1 VAQIDRHHSTVV
13 RVSATVPLPICYLN
27 GDYLP
32 LAEARVSPLDR
43 AFLFGDAVYE
53 VLPIYASRPFRL
65 REHLDRLDRSL
76 AGIRMPAPLSH
87 AGWAQLCQELIS
99 RNSAGDAY
107 LYLQVTRGAE
117 FGRNHAWPEDMKP
130 TVFAYVTALEPLSP
144 SVLEQG
150 VAAVTATDTR
160 WARRDIKSTALLANI
175 LLKKLSAD
183 AGAFETIMLENG
195 ELTEGSSTTVHVVK
209 RGVIHTPPN
218 GHHILPGTTR
228 DVVAELAGRLGVRS
242 ESSRVSEAQLRA
254 ADEIWL
260 AFATRG
266 VLPVT
271 ALDGAPIGTGKPGP
285 LFKRMSAAF
294 ADYTRELA
302 GTPAL

>member
-1 VAQIDRHHSTVV
+1 M
-13 RVSATVPLPICYLN
+13 PLPICYLN
-27 GDYLP
+27 GDFLP
-32 LAEARVSPLDR
+32 LADARVSPLDR

-53 VLPIYASRPFRL
+53 VLPVYDSRPFRL
-65 REHLDRLDRSL
+65 REHLDRLNRSL
-76 AGIRMPAPLSH
+76 AGIRMSAPLSH
-87 AGWAQLCQELIS
+87 SDWARLCQELLS
-99 RNSAGDAY
+99 RNSARDAY

-117 FGRNHAWPEDMKP
+117 MGRNHAWPENLKP
-130 TVFAYVTALEPLSP
+130 TLFGYATALEPLSP
-144 SVLEQG
+144 AILEQG
-150 VAAVTATDTR
+150 VSAITAADTR

-183 AGAFETIMLENG
+183 GGAFETILLENG

-209 RGVIHTPPN
+209 SGVVRTPPN

-228 DVVAELAGRLGVRS
+228 DVVTELAARLNVSVDSG
-242 ESSRVSEAQLRA
+242 RVSEAALRA

-271 ALDGAPIGTGKPGP
+271 RLDGAPVGDGKPGP

-294 ADYTRELA
+294 AGYTRELA

>member
-1 VAQIDRHHSTVV
+1 MAK
-13 RVSATVPLPICYLN
+13 PLPICYLN
-27 GDYLP
+27 GSYLP
-32 LAEARVSPLDR
+32 LEEARVSPLDR

-65 REHLDRLDRSL
+65 REHLDRLNRSL
-76 AGIRMPAPLSH
+76 EGIRMSAPLSH
-87 AGWAQLCQELIS
+87 GDWAELCQELIS
-99 RNSAGDAY
+99 RNSAHEAY

-117 FGRNHAWPEDMKP
+117 LGRNHAWPEDLQP
-130 TVFAYVTALEPLSP
+130 TLFAYVTALEPISP
-144 SVLEQG
+144 AFLEQG
-150 VAAVTATDTR
+150 VSAVTATDTR

-175 LLKKLSAD
+175 LLKKLSSD

-195 ELTEGSSTTVHVVK
+195 ALTEGSSTTVHVVK
-209 RGVIHTPPN
+209 GGVIHTPPN

-228 DVVAELAGRLGVRS
+228 DVVTELAARLGLRS
-242 ESSRVSEAQLRA
+242 ESSRVSEAALRS

-271 ALDGAPIGTGKPGP
+271 TLDGSAVGSGKPGP
-285 LFKRMSAAF
+285 LFQRVSAAF
-294 ADYTRELA
+294 AEYTRELA

>member
-1 VAQIDRHHSTVV
+1 
-13 RVSATVPLPICYLN
+13 VPLPICYLN
-27 GDYLP
+27 GHYTP

-53 VLPIYASRPFRL
+53 VIPVYASRPFRL
-65 REHLDRLDRSL
+65 REHLDRLNRSL
-76 AGIRMPAPLSH
+76 AGIRMAAPQSH
-87 AGWAQLCQELIS
+87 ADWARLCQELIE
-99 RNSAGDAY
+99 RNSAAAAHI
-107 LYLQVTRGAE
+107 YLQVTRGAE
-117 FGRNHAWPEDMKP
+117 FGRNHAWPDDLQP
-130 TVFAYVTALEPLSP
+130 TVFAYVTALEPMPP
-144 SVLEQG
+144 SFLEHG
-150 VAAVTATDTR
+150 VAAVTAAETR

-175 LLKKLSAD
+175 LLKKLAAD

-209 RGVIHTPPN
+209 GGVIQTPPN
-218 GHHILPGTTR
+218 GRQILPGTTR
-228 DVVAELAGRLGVRS
+228 DVVCLLAERLNVRC
-242 ESSRVSEAQLRA
+242 ESARVSEAALRA

-271 ALDGAPIGTGKPGP
+271 TLDGARVGLGNPGA

-294 ADYTRELA
+294 IEYTHELE

>member
-1 VAQIDRHHSTVV
+1 M
-13 RVSATVPLPICYLN
+13 PLPICYLN

-53 VLPIYASRPFRL
+53 VLPVYASRPFRV
-65 REHLDRLDRSL
+65 REHLDRLNRSL
-76 AGIRMPAPLSH
+76 AGIRMSAPLSH
-87 AGWAQLCQELIS
+87 ADWAQLCQELIA
-99 RNSAGDAY
+99 RNSARDAY

-117 FGRNHAWPEDMKP
+117 FGRNHAWPEDLKP
-130 TVFAYVTALEPLSP
+130 TLFAYVTALEPVSP
-144 SVLEQG
+144 SFLEQG
-150 VAAVTATDTR
+150 VSAVTAADTR

-209 RGVIHTPPN
+209 GGVIHTPPN

-228 DVVAELAGRLGVRS
+228 DVVTELAARLSVRCESGRVA
-242 ESSRVSEAQLRA
+242 EATLRA

-271 ALDGAPIGTGKPGP
+271 TLDGAAVGGGKPGP
-285 LFKRMSAAF
+285 IFKRMSAAF

-302 GTPAL
+302 GTPVL

>member
-1 VAQIDRHHSTVV
+1 MAE
-13 RVSATVPLPICYLN
+13 PLPICYLN
-27 GDYLP
+27 GAYLP

-43 AFLFGDAVYE
+43 AFLFGDSVYE
-53 VLPIYASRPFRL
+53 VLPVYESRPFRL
-65 REHLDRLDRSL
+65 REHVDRLNRSL
-76 AGIRMPAPLSH
+76 AGIRMAAPLSH
-87 AGWAQLCQELIS
+87 ADWARLCQELIA
-99 RNSAGDAY
+99 RNSARDAY

-117 FGRNHAWPEDMKP
+117 FGRNHAWPEGLKP
-130 TVFAYVTALEPLSP
+130 TLFAYATALEPASP
-144 SVLEQG
+144 AILEQG
-150 VAAVTATDTR
+150 VSAVTATDTR
-160 WARRDIKSTALLANI
+160 WARRDIKSTALLANV

-183 AGAFETIMLENG
+183 AGAFETILLENG

-209 RGVIHTPPN
+209 GGVIHTPPN
-218 GHHILPGTTR
+218 GHRILPGTTR
-228 DVVAELAGRLGVRS
+228 DVVTELAGRLGVRCD
-242 ESSRVSEAQLRA
+242 SSRVTEASLRG

-271 ALDGAPIGTGKPGP
+271 TLDGAAVGTGRPGP
-285 LFKRMSAAF
+285 LFKRMSAVF

>member
-1 VAQIDRHHSTVV
+1 M
-13 RVSATVPLPICYLN
+13 PLPICFLN
-27 GDYLP
+27 GNYLP
-32 LAEARVSPLDR
+32 WAEARVSPLDR

-53 VLPIYASRPFRL
+53 VLPVYASRPFRV
-65 REHLDRLDRSL
+65 REHLDRLNRSL
-76 AGIRMPAPLSH
+76 ASIRMSAPLSH
-87 AGWAQLCQELIS
+87 ADWAQLCQELIV
-99 RNSAGDAY
+99 RNSARDAY

-117 FGRNHAWPEDMKP
+117 FGRNHAWPEDLKP
-130 TVFAYVTALEPLSP
+130 TLFAYVTALEPVSP
-144 SVLEQG
+144 SYLEQG
-150 VAAVTATDTR
+150 VSAVTAADTR

-209 RGVIHTPPN
+209 GGVIHTPPN

-228 DVVAELAGRLGVRS
+228 DVVTELAARLSVRCESGRVA
-242 ESSRVSEAQLRA
+242 EATLRA

-271 ALDGAPIGTGKPGP
+271 TLDGAAVGGGKPGP
-285 LFKRMSAAF
+285 IFKRMSAAF

-302 GTPAL
+302 GTPVL

>member
-1 VAQIDRHHSTVV
+1 LSVA
-13 RVSATVPLPICYLN
+13 APLPICYLN
-27 GDYLP
+27 GHYLP

-65 REHLDRLDRSL
+65 REHLDRLNRSL
-76 AGIRMPAPLSH
+76 AGIRMSAPLSH
-87 AGWAQLCQELIS
+87 ADWAGLCEELIS
-99 RNSAGDAY
+99 RNSARDAY

-117 FGRNHAWPEDMKP
+117 LGRNHAWPEDLKP
-130 TVFAYVTALEPLSP
+130 TLFAYVTALEPLSP
-144 SVLEQG
+144 SILEQG
-150 VAAVTATDTR
+150 VSAVTATDTR

-175 LLKKLSAD
+175 LLKKFSAD

-195 ELTEGSSTTVHVVK
+195 ELTEGSSTTVHVVTD
-209 RGVIHTPPN
+209 GVVRTPPN

-228 DVVAELAGRLGVRS
+228 DVVAELAVRLSVRC
-242 ESSRVSEAQLRA
+242 ESSRVSEAMLRA

-271 ALDGAPIGTGKPGP
+271 ALDGAPVGTGKPGP

>member
-1 VAQIDRHHSTVV
+1 MA
-13 RVSATVPLPICYLN
+13 APLPICYLN
-27 GDYLP
+27 GSYLP

-53 VLPIYASRPFRL
+53 VVPIYASRLFRL
-65 REHLDRLDRSL
+65 REHLDRLNRSL

-87 AGWAQLCQELIS
+87 PEWALVGQELIA
-99 RNSAGDAY
+99 RNSAHDAY
-107 LYLQVTRGAE
+107 CYLQVTRGTE
-117 FGRNHAWPEDMKP
+117 LGRNHAWPEGLKP
-130 TVFAYVTALEPLSP
+130 TLFSYVTSLEPVPRAFLD
-144 SVLEQG
+144 QG
-150 VAAVTATDTR
+150 VPAVTAADTR

-183 AGAFETIMLENG
+183 AGAFETILFENG

-209 RGVIHTPPN
+209 DGTVHAPPN

-228 DVVAELAGRLGVRS
+228 DVVTELAARLNLRCVSGRVT
-242 ESSRVSEAQLRA
+242 EAALRA

-271 ALDGAPIGTGKPGP
+271 ALDGAAVGTGKPGP
-285 LFKRMSAAF
+285 LFKRIQAAF
-294 ADYTRELA
+294 VDYTRELA
-302 GTPAL
+302 GTPPL